1 MIRTG
6 FEKRRSRRTAAINA
20 DFIRRLNED
29 NLKRIYFDTVSKKN
43 FLDLICNTLSKRKSV
58 KGGLIQ

>member
-29 NLKRIYFDTVSKKN
+29 NLKRTYFDTVSKKK
-43 FLDLICNTLSKRKSV
+43 LSRPY
-58 KGGLIQ
+58 L